1 MSVCNICSYLL
12 IAFALFPHF
21 ASRPRQQVTQ
31 WPHRACPPDGKRER
45 TQREELTMSTTTT
58 APPHGQGQSC
68 RYIGSAGQ
76 HDTMKS
82 NFRLSCTTCFFVFP
96 ESMIGCGISS
106 LCSFFYLVIW
116 YYFLTSK
123 TIVKKKKEAFNLNP
137 SIISKV
143 LFSLTADWRRSQHLC
158 SSVRRSFAYGT
169 CIHPLLL
176 FQCLQQPPPWAP
188 SPTTS

>member
-1 MSVCNICSYLL
+1 MSVCNVRFYLL
-12 IAFALFPHF
+12 IAFALFLHV

-45 TQREELTMSTTTT
+45 TQREELTLSTTTT
-58 APPHGQGQSC
+58 GPPHGRGQSC
-68 RYIGSAGQ
+68 RYIRSASQ
-76 HDTMKS
+76 HDTMTS
-82 NFRLSCTTCFFVFP
+82 NISLSCTTCFFVLP
-96 ESMIGCGISS
+96 ESMIGHIISCC
-106 LCSFFYLVIW
+106 CSFSHLVIL
-116 YYFLTSK
+116 YYFPTSK
-123 TIVKKKKEAFNLNP
+123 TKNWFRPNP
-137 SIISKV
+137 SITSKV

-158 SSVRRSFAYGT
+158 SSIRRSFANGS